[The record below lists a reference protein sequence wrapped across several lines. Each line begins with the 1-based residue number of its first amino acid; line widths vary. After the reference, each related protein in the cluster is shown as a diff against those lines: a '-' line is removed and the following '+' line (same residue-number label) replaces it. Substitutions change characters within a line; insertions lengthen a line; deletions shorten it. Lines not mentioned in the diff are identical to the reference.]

1 MYIGCGTL
9 VLLYLCWV
17 IGCAWAEQDE
27 TQRQIRLEE
36 IERDRE
42 ARRQDTYARAA
53 PEREVRRQAEIV
65 AQEAIY
71 ARALADAEAGLTS
84 ELSTVRMLAADT
96 LRTLHSMTPSEYA
109 GRH

>member
-1 MYIGCGTL
+1 MYIGSGTL
-9 VLLYLCWV
+9 VLIYVCWV

-42 ARRQDTYARAA
+42 ARRATYDRTA
-53 PEREVRRQAEIV
+53 PEARHQAEAA
-65 AQEAIY
+65 AQKAAY